1 VAAAALTTLYGQATF
16 RIVSSNDPVL
26 VAANVFR
33 LRYGSRSHG
42 ALPIG
47 GLS

>member
-1 VAAAALTTLYGQATF
+1 VAAAALTTLYGQAMF

-26 VAANVFR
+26 VAGDVFP
-33 LRYGSRSHG
+33 LRHGSRSHV

-47 GLS
+47 ALS